1 MAFVN
6 LLTACPQSGASKFG
20 KVAAETPVG
29 QQAKKIGDNLKDKL
43 NDAREIWET
52 SQNPLVTMVAG
63 VWENLTGETEEG
75 VTIAEI
81 RKKDPKF
88 VKEEWAAEVQRMLAP
103 TVIKAHLQVPKR
115 APPWHPH
122 HLT

>member
-1 MAFVN
+1 
-6 LLTACPQSGASKFG
+6 
-20 KVAAETPVG
+20 
-29 QQAKKIGDNLKDKL
+29 LKDKL

-103 TVIKAHLQVPKR
+103 TVIKAHLQVPETR
-115 APPWHPH
+115 PLLIGTHI
-122 HLT
+122 T